1 MARTSSLELEK
12 RGQCPGEVDENGSKM
27 LGCKNVG
34 RRDEVAGR
42 QVWISPVVCSR
53 HSAVMKH

>member
-42 QVWISPVVCSR
+42 QVDFSSGLL
-53 HSAVMKH
+53 